1 MLKIKRLAAAMPAQ
15 DVKRARQFYEQKLG
29 LKPFQER
36 PDGGALYVVGE
47 TGFLVFQSAG
57 KASGNHTQMAVDV
70 DDVVEAVGE
79 LKRAGVKLE
88 EYDLPGFKTQ
98 DGMIDMPDGGK
109 GAFFKDTEGN
119 LIGLGTMVP
128 AATRS

>member
-1 MLKIKRLAAAMPAQ
+1 MYK
-15 DVKRARQFYEQKLG
+15 
-29 LKPFQER
+29 
-36 PDGGALYVVGE
+36 VGE
-47 TGFLVFQSAG
+47 TGFLVFQSSG
-57 KASGNHTQMAVDV
+57 KSSGTHTQMAVDV

-88 EYDLPGFKTQ
+88 EYDFPGFKTQ
-98 DGMIDMPDGGK
+98 DGVIDLPDGNK